1 MTAFS
6 FGTRIEFK
14 NILFATDFSPP
25 AGVAAKFA
33 AKLAK
38 QYDAKLY
45 ALHVRP
51 TVVNPM
57 TQPTSWKGSGEA
69 AKMEDEQN
77 RKELAHAFTGIQPEV
92 LIREGNFWSN
102 LEAALEKND
111 VDLIAI
117 GTRGRS
123 GIRKFVLGSTAEE
136 IFRRVSCPVLTVGP
150 NASAPGLRAGE
161 SSRILFATDFSP
173 ESYAAAPY
181 AVSLAEEC
189 HACLTL
195 LHVIEDPK
203 VGDLVHSTELLKSSD
218 HLLRKLMPA
227 ESELWCVPEYLVEQG
242 LAADKILEVAVRC
255 RAELIVLGVRQP
267 SGFPGAATHLPIATA
282 HKIVSRAACPVL
294 TVRG

>member
-1 MTAFS
+1 MRAFS
-6 FGTRIEFK
+6 FGTHIEFK

-33 AKLAK
+33 EKLAK
-38 QYDAKLY
+38 HYDARLY

-57 TQPTSWKGSGEA
+57 TQPTSWRGLDEA
-69 AKMEDEQN
+69 AKIEDEQN
-77 RKELAHAFTGIQPEV
+77 RKKLANAFTGIQAEV
-92 LIREGNFWSN
+92 LIREGDFWSN
-102 LEAALEKND
+102 LETVLEENN
-111 VDLIAI
+111 VDLIVI

-123 GIRKFVLGSTAEE
+123 GIKKLVLGSTAEE
-136 IFRRVSCPVLTVGP
+136 VFRRVSCAVLTVGP
-150 NASAPGLRAGE
+150 NASAPQTGE
-161 SSRILFATDFSP
+161 GSRILFATDFSP
-173 ESYAAAPY
+173 ESYAAVPY
-181 AVSLAEEC
+181 AVSLAEEWR
-189 HACLTL
+189 ACLTL

-203 VGDLVHSTELLKSSD
+203 VGDLVHSTELLESSD
-218 HLLRKLMPA
+218 RLLRKLMPS

-242 LAADKILEVAVRC
+242 LAADKILEVAARC

-267 SGFPGAATHLPIATA
+267 SGFPGAATHLPISAA